1 MGREVGLE
9 AKWLRH
15 CKATGEIS
23 LTCKMLALKQR
34 AWDLLGCPG
43 VVLMLLQDLDCHMS
57 TESATLVCGSE
68 RDYSQDLFSYFV
80 G

>member
-1 MGREVGLE
+1 MHRKVGLG
-9 AKWLRH
+9 AKHLRH
-15 CKATGEIS
+15 CETTAETP

-43 VVLMLLQDLDCHMS
+43 AVLRLLQGLDCHMR

-80 G
+80 A